1 MEYLKMKTMDK
12 KDILEN
18 AIINN
23 DMGVIE
29 SYYSLIYEEDPP
41 ERKIED
47 ANMPVDD
54 TLKKALDIVMD
65 NMLHLQDLIYGNV
78 DLYEGQM
85 DELNMDLK
93 EPIGTTEEMELATA
107 VDSSI
112 SPAESEGGTTF
123 ISSGDFSFP
132 EFENQQYEEAMKKHS
147 KSKPRLTR
155 PAYEPNMKACE
166 VCKTEFDFNKEY
178 PAGRLESSS
187 KIRCNRCRT
196 HGA

>member
-1 MEYLKMKTMDK
+1 MTVMDK
-12 KDILEN
+12 KEILEN
-18 AIINN
+18 AIVNN
-23 DMGVIE
+23 DMSVIE
-29 SYYSLIYEEDPP
+29 NYYSLIYEEDPP
-41 ERKIED
+41 KRKTK
-47 ANMPVDD
+47 D
-54 TLKKALDIVMD
+54 TEIPTDKMLKKVFDNALD
-65 NMLHLQDLIYGNV
+65 NMHHLQDLIYGNV
-78 DLYEGQM
+78 DEYEGPM
-85 DELNMDLK
+85 DELNRDLK
-93 EPIGTTEEMELATA
+93 EPLGVTEKTETIKTI
-107 VDSSI
+107 DSSI